1 MTTFLWAL
9 LIVGLG
15 AGAFALK
22 VLQIIGS
29 IWEASEND
37 DRPWDNADLPHPDTF
52 DSSKKNPLGSDCH
65 PSDRTSEPLPAIRET
80 SNLGSLDAP
89 LSDIVDLDLPYNL
102 ECP

>member
-29 IWEASEND
+29 VWEASEND
-37 DRPWDNADLPHPDTF
+37 DRPWGNADLPYPDTVEA
-52 DSSKKNPLGSDCH
+52 SKKNYLGSDCN
-65 PSDRTSEPLPAIRET
+65 PSDRTNEPLPAIRET
-80 SNLGSLDAP
+80 SNLGSLDSSPA
-89 LSDIVDLDLPYNL
+89 DIVDLDLPYNF